1 MNAVLHKRLKVH
13 DKTPFPRLTTG
24 GSLQIVV
31 KVNVLVKVNSTFGLM
46 VKVYVKVN
54 DDVVVRVKVLVN
66 ERSD

>member
-13 DKTPFPRLTTG
+13 DKTPFSPVNYR

-31 KVNVLVKVNSTFGLM
+31 KVNVLVRVDPTLGL
-46 VKVYVKVN
+46 VVRVYVKVN
-54 DDVVVRVKVLVN
+54 DEVLVKVRVLVN